1 MSAEDWGLLQSFR
14 DVHGTV
20 RTLSAEVAREILAA
34 MGLEADDAPQPSPV
48 RLVRAG
54 GVLEEPGS
62 LTLEDGS
69 DLGVVQRL
77 PADLPYG
84 YHLLR
89 RDDEELLLIA
99 APPRCPRP
107 VERAWGWAAQLYA
120 IRSQHSWGIGDL
132 ADLAEL
138 AAWSRGLGAGFLVL
152 NPLHA
157 VAPLLPPEPSPY
169 FPSSRRFR
177 NPLYLRPELVPGAG
191 GVALEAAAA
200 EARSLNAVRLID
212 RDRVARL
219 KMAAL
224 EALWDSR
231 QPDPRF
237 DAYRAERGQPLQD
250 WVTFCVLAEHFG
262 GPWRE
267 WPTELRRPGG
277 AAVGAFAT
285 DHSHRVAF
293 HAWLQWLLDEQLDA
307 AAQQLPLIADI
318 AVGFDPHGADAWTW
332 QHLLATG
339 ATVGA
344 PPDTFNAS
352 GQDWGL
358 PPFVPWRLQ
367 QARLAP
373 FIETIRAVLRHAG
386 GLRIDHVMGL
396 FRQWWVLPERGPAE
410 GAYVRYPADEL
421 LAIVTLE
428 AHRAGAVVI
437 GEDLGTVEPEMPRA
451 LAARDMLSYRLMLF
465 EGTDASAYPELAM
478 AAVSTHDL
486 PTIAGLWSGADLQQQ
501 ARSGLVPDPGGLAQL
516 RAPLATLGS
525 PTSQVR
531 SVILAAHAR
540 LAEAP
545 SLLVAATLDDAL
557 AVEERP
563 NMPGTV
569 SPTPNWSLALPRSLE
584 EIEADPFVAELA
596 AVLRR

>member
-1 MSAEDWGLLQSFR
+1 MSAQDWGLLRSFR
-14 DVHGTV
+14 DVHGTMRTV
-20 RTLSAEVAREILAA
+20 RAEVAREILAA
-34 MGLEADDAPQPSPV
+34 MGVEADDVPPPSPV

-54 GVLEEPGS
+54 AALNEPGE
-62 LTLEDGS
+62 LVLEDGS
-69 DLGVVQRL
+69 ALGVVQRL

-84 YHLLR
+84 YHALR

-107 VERAWGWAAQLYA
+107 RERAWGWAAQLYA
-120 IRSQHSWGIGDL
+120 VRSAHSWGIGDL
-132 ADLAEL
+132 VDLAEL
-138 AAWSRGLGAGFLVL
+138 AAWSRGLGAGFLML

-177 NPLYLRPELVPGAG
+177 NPLYLRPELVPGASG
-191 GVALEAAAA
+191 AALEAASAQ
-200 EARSLNAVRLID
+200 ARLLNGARLID
-212 RDRVARL
+212 RERVARL

-224 EALWDSR
+224 EVLW
-231 QPDPRF
+231 QPQGTGPRLE
-237 DAYRAERGQPLQD
+237 AYRAQEGQPLQN
-250 WVTFCVLAEHFG
+250 WATFCVLAEHFG

-267 WPTELRRPGG
+267 WPAELRRPGG
-277 AAVGAFAT
+277 TAVRVFAAERRE
-285 DHSHRVAF
+285 RVAF

-307 AAQQLPLIADI
+307 AARQLPLIADMAI
-318 AVGFDPHGADAWTW
+318 GFDPEGADAWTW
-332 QHLLATG
+332 QDLLADG
-339 ATVGA
+339 VTVGA

-352 GQDWGL
+352 GQDWDL

-367 QARLAP
+367 QERLGP
-373 FIETIRAVLRHAG
+373 FIETIRAGLRHAG

-421 LAIVTLE
+421 LAVVTLE
-428 AHRAGAVVI
+428 AHRSGALVI
-437 GEDLGTVEPEMPRA
+437 GEDLGTVAPEMRRE
-451 LAARDMLSYRLMLF
+451 LAARDILSYRLMLF

-486 PTIAGLWSGADLQQQ
+486 PTIAGLWSGADLGQQ
-501 ARSGLVPDPGGLAQL
+501 ARSGLVPDPDGLAKL
-516 RAPLATLGS
+516 RAPLATLVS
-525 PTSQVR
+525 PTSEVR

-545 SLLVAATLDDAL
+545 SLLVASTLDDAL

-584 EIEADPFVAELA
+584 EIEADPFVARLA
-596 AVLRR
+596 AALRR